1 MIPVTEET
9 EPKND
14 DKVYVCHKGKDVKI
28 NFHALQAHWKHGDT
42 VGKCDDVKKLLNF
55 DDDVQ
60 NPNNKNKFLELEN
73 VENMNGC
80 PVSFWGELANS
91 EVISFDGKHWPIGY
105 SKDDKFGSPSFFN
118 ISIQNSVKNDPSLY
132 DALVSQGDGI
142 NKLARQSVAALLN
155 SVHSQ
160 INYPLSI
167 LEIISYT
174 QKAISD
180 EDYSIADEF
189 SLYNNLGKES
199 FCDSP
204 T

>member
-1 MIPVTEET
+1 
-9 EPKND
+9 
-14 DKVYVCHKGKDVKI
+14 
-28 NFHALQAHWKHGDT
+28 
-42 VGKCDDVKKLLNF
+42 
-55 DDDVQ
+55 
-60 NPNNKNKFLELEN
+60 
-73 VENMNGC
+73 
-80 PVSFWGELANS
+80 
-91 EVISFDGKHWPIGY
+91 
-105 SKDDKFGSPSFFN
+105 
-118 ISIQNSVKNDPSLY
+118 VKNDPSLY

-174 QKAISD
+174 QQAISD